1 MTRLLALL
9 SLTLLLAACDSGG
22 SDPAHNENPTP
33 VASVPPRTPATTPS
47 DATIWTPPPGT
58 TWQWQLSGNLDLSVQ
73 AQVWDIDLYDTDA
86 EVVSTL
92 HDRGSKVVC
101 YLSAGTLEKGRPD
114 EAQFPDE
121 IVGLQLEDWPD
132 ERWLDV
138 RRLDLLGPIMEARL
152 DQCAAKGF
160 DGVEFDNVD
169 GYANES
175 GFPLTAEDQLRYNRF
190 LAELAHGRGLAAA
203 LKNDLDQIAELEP
216 FFDFALNE
224 ECFQFDECETLLPF
238 IEAGKAVFHVEYEVA
253 TDDFCAQVNALSFS
267 SMLKGWDL
275 DAFREVC

>member
-9 SLTLLLAACDSGG
+9 ALTLLLAACDGG
-22 SDPAHNENPTP
+22 GTDPSQKNNPTP
-33 VASVPPRTPATTPS
+33 AASPEVQKPATTPS
-47 DATIWTPPPGT
+47 DDPIWIPPPGT
-58 TWQWQLSGNLDLSVQ
+58 TWQWQLSGELDFSIQ
-73 AQVWDIDLYDTDA
+73 AQVWDIDLFDADA
-86 EVVSTL
+86 EVVSAL
-92 HDRGSKVVC
+92 HEQGSKVVC
-101 YLSAGTLEKGRPD
+101 YLSAGTQEQGRPD
-114 EAQFPDE
+114 DAQFPDE
-121 IVGLQLEDWPD
+121 IVGRQLEDWPD
-132 ERWLDV
+132 ERWLDI

-190 LAELAHGRGLAAA
+190 LAEQAHERGLAAA
-203 LKNDLDQIAELEP
+203 LKNDLDQITELEP
-216 FFDFALNE
+216 FFDFAINE
-224 ECFQFDECETLLPF
+224 ECFQFDECEILLPF
-238 IEAGKAVFHVEYEVA
+238 IEAGKAVFHVEYELDA
-253 TDDFCAQVNALSFS
+253 DEFCIQTNALGFS